1 LRGGATDIGLA
12 AAAALAQEFAPIE
25 TFRREVLHMLFHRRL
40 VLSSMLAA
48 GLAAGISFAPA
59 TAQAQDVIKI
69 GTPLALSGGLAEE
82 GKKQKIAY
90 DMWLRRVNAAGGI
103 NVGGKKMKVKLI
115 AYDYQTE
122 GKRAGQL
129 TEKLI
134 TDDKVHFLAAP
145 FGSGH
150 TKITAGVAARYGVP
164 IVAPTASSLSVYN
177 QGFKVLF
184 GTLAPNT
191 GMTEAMMKFFKQK
204 NPGMKN
210 IAVLGRDDVFPR
222 AMAKTLSKGAK
233 ARGFNVVYDQLY
245 AVGTLDHSAAL
256 TKIKGL
262 KPDWIYLTGYTQDL
276 ILLRK
281 QMNDLGVKAKI
292 VTMVTGPAYKEFVDG
307 LGKLADGVTSS
318 SWWHHATNY
327 KTNDVFGSTKAFYDQ
342 FVKEQKHDPDYVH
355 ASSAA
360 AMIVLQKA
368 IEKAGTLDRAKVRD
382 ALASLDITTFYGPIK
397 FSPNGMN
404 QVRDLPII
412 QVQKGKVGVLFP
424 NDIKNADFQ
433 NMPD

>member
-1 LRGGATDIGLA
+1 MRITKR
-12 AAAALAQEFAPIE
+12 ALMLS
-25 TFRREVLHMLFHRRL
+25 TF
-40 VLSSMLAA
+40 
-48 GLAAGISFAPA
+48 AAGIYAVSGL
-59 TAQAQDVIKI
+59 TSSVAQAEDFIKI
-69 GTPLALSGGLAEE
+69 GTPLALTGGLAEE

-103 NVGGKKMKVKLI
+103 NVGGKKMKVKLV

-134 TDDKVHFLAAP
+134 TDDKVNFIAAP

-177 QGFKVLF
+177 QGFKNLF

-191 GMTEAMMKFFKQK
+191 GMTEAMMKFFKDKFPGTQK
-204 NPGMKN
+204 VA
-210 IAVLGRDDVFPR
+210 ILGRDDVFPR

-233 ARGFNVVYDQLY
+233 ARGFNVVYDELY
-245 AVGTLDHSAAL
+245 AVGTLDHSASL
-256 TKIKGL
+256 SKIKST
-262 KPDWIYLTGYTQDL
+262 KADWIYVTGYTQDL

-281 QMNDLGVKAKI
+281 QMNDLGVKAPI

-307 LGKLADGVTSS
+307 LGKLAEGVTSS
-318 SWWHHATNY
+318 SWWHHATDY
-327 KTNDVFGSTKAFYDQ
+327 KSDDVFGSTKAFYEQ
-342 FVKEQKHDPDYVH
+342 FKKEQKHDPDYVH

-360 AMIVLQKA
+360 AMIVLQKGV
-368 IEKAGTLDRAKVRD
+368 EKAGSLDPKKVRD
-382 ALASLDITTFYGPIK
+382 AIASLDITTFYGPIK

-404 QVRDLPII
+404 QPRDLPII
-412 QVQKGKVGVLFP
+412 QVQNGGVAVLFP
-424 NDIKNADFQ
+424 NDIKNGDITK
-433 NMPD
+433 MP